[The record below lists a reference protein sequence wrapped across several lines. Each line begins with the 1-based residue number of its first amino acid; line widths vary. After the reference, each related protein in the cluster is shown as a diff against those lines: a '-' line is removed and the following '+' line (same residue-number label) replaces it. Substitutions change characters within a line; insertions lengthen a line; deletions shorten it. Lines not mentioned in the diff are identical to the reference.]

1 MTTTINQHIE
11 SVSFLQNI
19 IARGGPETMEY
30 DELNKIF
37 DDLSTG
43 YKEGSISEQALHL
56 LQEGFGDECLEN
68 TLHGHIKTRP
78 YGYAGDF
85 MIIDK
90 IYQEQVTSDQ
100 RFEKW
105 DIFWNNHSA
114 AKAVRNPRRPWH
126 QHVATA
132 TRRSSS

>member
-1 MTTTINQHIE
+1 MTTTINHQTE
-11 SVSFLQNI
+11 SISFLQNV
-19 IARGGPETMEY
+19 IAKGGPETMEY
-30 DELNKIF
+30 EELNKIF
-37 DDLSTG
+37 DHLSREFKAGKIT
-43 YKEGSISEQALHL
+43 EQALHL

-68 TLHGHIKTRP
+68 TLHGHIKTKP

-100 RFEKW
+100 RFAKW

-114 AKAVRNPRRPWH
+114 AKAVR
-126 QHVATA
+126 
-132 TRRSSS
+132 